1 MTKSIYPRLWRTA
14 LLGLVCLSTVIA
26 CQNTT
31 ANQTDIAPAPSSE
44 AITDEDINV
53 PDPSAEL
60 AAIADADA
68 DADAVIRDV
77 AAPSVWVRPTVTNE
91 EESAIAGDTL
101 AYGDTIR
108 TQGEGLAEVDLVS
121 GLSFRIGGEAALTL
135 QPDNQLDLQTGEMIV
150 WVEPGQQ
157 VPAHIVTP
165 VGIAGL
171 RGTTLFISVPENN
184 AEAVSFF
191 AWEGTIEIQVSEE
204 AEAIKLQSGEEL
216 QIRPG
221 ERDVANLRGRVRRLN
236 RREIRQRRR
245 RSNLLNRFQRSLPT
259 LSEIEATLEAAP

>member
-1 MTKSIYPRLWRTA
+1 MTKHTDRSLWVTT
-14 LLGLVCLSTVIA
+14 LLGLVCASTLTA

-31 ANQTDIAPAPSSE
+31 ANHTNIAPVTASERVADEGTVVAAPP
-44 AITDEDINV
+44 TD
-53 PDPSAEL
+53 L
-60 AAIADADA
+60 AAIA

-77 AAPSVWVRPTVTNE
+77 AAPSVWVRPSVTHE

-101 AYGDTIR
+101 VYGDTIR

-135 QPDNQLDLQTGEMIV
+135 QPDNQLDLQAGQMIV
-150 WVEPGQQ
+150 WVEPGKQ
-157 VPAHIVTP
+157 VPARIVTP

-171 RGTTLFISVPENN
+171 RGTTLFISVPEDDT
-184 AEAVSFF
+184 EAVSFL
-191 AWEGTIEIQVSEE
+191 AWEGTIAIQVAED
-204 AEAIKLQSGEEL
+204 AEAITLQSGEEL
-216 QIRPG
+216 SVRPG
-221 ERDVANLRGRVRRLN
+221 ERDVANLRSRVRRLN

-259 LSEIEATLEAAP
+259 LNEIEATLEAAP